1 MSENRWT
8 NMAGLSTEH
17 DKKKKI
23 DYGKIVA
30 KFADIKM
37 QKQTGL

>member
-1 MSENRWT
+1 
-8 NMAGLSTEH
+8 MAGLCTEH

-30 KFADIKM
+30 KFAVIKM
-37 QKQTGL
+37 QKLDYNVIIHY